1 MSNSAKAGGVGR
13 IKKLPALLI
22 AVAASL
28 IACASAQAGI
38 VTVGSLATETQKP
51 AGLGTTLTMF
61 NAALGDP
68 KANVTSPVSGTIV
81 RWHVRGFSGG
91 PFRLRVLTPL
101 GGQSYLASGTSGPA
115 TPLSLGPETFPASLP
130 IKAGQTIAVDN
141 TNPTDLVS
149 LAASGA
155 SAYDYLSPPLADGAS
170 GTSAGP
176 FNGVEFAFYAE
187 VLPLPGISVISPAA
201 GSIAGGTVVSIAG
214 SEFTEVT
221 GVRFG
226 ATPATLYSVDSAG
239 LIKAVAPSSATPGP
253 VAVTVTTSAGTTAVG
268 AGSTFTYTACV
279 VPKLG
284 GKKLKGA
291 KKRIRKAGCKVGAV
305 RKAKGVSAKNRRRRQ
320 AEPET
325 GEDPGAR
332 CQGQRQARDLRRKW
346 P

>member
-1 MSNSAKAGGVGR
+1 MVT
-13 IKKLPALLI
+13 AL
-22 AVAASL
+22 ASL
-28 IACASAQAGI
+28 ALCASAQAGI

-68 KANVTSPVSGTIV
+68 KANVTSPVTGTIV

-155 SAYDYLSPPLADGAS
+155 SAYDYFAPPLADGAS

-187 VLPLPGISVISPAA
+187 VLPLPGVSVISPTA

-214 SEFTEVT
+214 SEFAEVT

-226 ATPATLYSVDSAG
+226 AAPATLYSVDSAG
-239 LIKAVAPSSATPGP
+239 LIKAVAPPSATPGP
-253 VAVTVTTSAGTTAVG
+253 VAVTVTTSAGTTAAG

-279 VPKLG
+279 VPKLA

-291 KKRIRKAGCKVGAV
+291 KKRIRKGGCRVGKVN
-305 RKAKGVSAKNRRRRQ
+305 RPKGVTAK
-320 AEPET
+320 T
-325 GEDPGAR
+325 GVVVKQNPKAGKILTPGAKVNVKL
-332 CQGQRQARDLRRKW
+332 GT
-346 P
+346 